1 MDPTPEPAEP
11 AIDSADE
18 QPAILVNRPGFG
30 IQDLPNPGVAA
41 SIRRAIALL
50 PAGQSRLLL
59 AAAAIQASLGLLDLL
74 GIALVGLLAAIAAV
88 TVLVGKTACL
98 DSGAPT
104 TASDSEA
111 DLIVVGSVSRNLALA
126 HELLTEHSPARTIW
140 IHGEDTPPLIDD
152 ARTFRESGAYVLVR
166 SIGSR

>member
-1 MDPTPEPAEP
+1 VDPTLELEEP
-11 AIDSADE
+11 AIDPADE

-74 GIALVGLLAAIAAV
+74 GIALVGLLAAIAV
-88 TVLVGKTACL
+88 TSVGVSGLPTQVDSLLNLVGMGGLTLTQKPISSSSAACRAISPMRVNSSWSTRPPGP
-98 DSGAPT
+98 SGFT
-104 TASDSEA
+104 
-111 DLIVVGSVSRNLALA
+111 
-126 HELLTEHSPARTIW
+126 ARTLR
-140 IHGEDTPPLIDD
+140 P
-152 ARTFRESGAYVLVR
+152 
-166 SIGSR
+166 

>member
-1 MDPTPEPAEP
+1 M
-11 AIDSADE
+11 
-18 QPAILVNRPGFG
+18 
-30 IQDLPNPGVAA
+30 
-41 SIRRAIALL
+41 
-50 PAGQSRLLL
+50 
-59 AAAAIQASLGLLDLL
+59 
-74 GIALVGLLAAIAAV
+74 
-88 TVLVGKTACL
+88 LVGKTACL

-152 ARTFRESGAYVLVR
+152 ARMFRESGAYVLVR

>member
-1 MDPTPEPAEP
+1 M
-11 AIDSADE
+11 
-18 QPAILVNRPGFG
+18 
-30 IQDLPNPGVAA
+30 
-41 SIRRAIALL
+41 
-50 PAGQSRLLL
+50 
-59 AAAAIQASLGLLDLL
+59 
-74 GIALVGLLAAIAAV
+74 
-88 TVLVGKTACL
+88 LVGKTACL

-152 ARTFRESGAYVLVR
+152 ARMLRASGARVLVR